1 MIYCI
6 ILYHIILVQTD
17 LSPVQYIYVCVY
29 RNTVCNVMFV
39 HIIYTGYARQEAL
52 RNISRITDDMHLMRE
67 RAMTDAKTYRIMQ
80 AARLTYYINYI
91 MY

>member
-6 ILYHIILVQTD
+6 ISYHIILVQTD
-17 LSPVQYIYVCVY
+17 RSPVQYMCVC
-29 RNTVCNVMFV
+29 RNTVYNAMFV
-39 HIIYTGYARQEAL
+39 HIIYTGCTRQEAL

-80 AARLTYYINYI
+80 AARLIYYINYI